1 MVQKKKK
8 EKKKKKNFKLNLLEA
23 VFVPRDF
30 EVPSL
35 RGGRAASFMETEKS
49 SRSERKYQ
57 QLSLARFIV
66 SFVLKR
72 AYQRSESRKP
82 PNKFQGH

>member
-1 MVQKKKK
+1 M
-8 EKKKKKNFKLNLLEA
+8 
-23 VFVPRDF
+23 PRDF
-30 EVPSL
+30 EVPSV
-35 RGGRAASFMETEKS
+35 GGGGAAGFMETEES

-72 AYQRSESRKP
+72 AYQGSESQKP